1 MNNTINK
8 NTIPIITID
17 GPSGSGKGTIS
28 RKIASILFWNILDS
42 GAIYRAVAFCA
53 RENNLQMSDEL
64 NIRRLIKK
72 TSIKFKLDS
81 SYKQKILI
89 NRKDASKKI
98 RSEECGSNAS
108 IIAKY
113 EGVRNDMITLQR
125 SFLKKPGLIADGRD
139 MGTVVFPDSKIK
151 IFLTADLEVRAKR
164 RHKELKEKG
173 INVSLAAVLSD
184 MKIRDKQDKER
195 KNGPLTMAH
204 DSVLIDST
212 NKSIDT
218 VVSEILK
225 YYEKIY

>member
-1 MNNTINK
+1 
-8 NTIPIITID
+8 
-17 GPSGSGKGTIS
+17 
-28 RKIASILFWNILDS
+28 
-42 GAIYRAVAFCA
+42 
-53 RENNLQMSDEL
+53 MSDEL
-64 NIRRLIKK
+64 NIRSLIKK
-72 TSIKFKLDS
+72 TTIKFKPDN
-81 SYKQKILI
+81 SYRQKILI

-113 EGVRNDMITLQR
+113 EGVRNDMIALQR

-151 IFLTADLEVRAKR
+151 IFLTADLEVRAER

-195 KNGPLTMAH
+195 KHGPLIMAH
-204 DSVLIDST
+204 DSVLVDST

>member
-1 MNNTINK
+1 M
-8 NTIPIITID
+8 
-17 GPSGSGKGTIS
+17 
-28 RKIASILFWNILDS
+28 IA
-42 GAIYRAVAFCA
+42 
-53 RENNLQMSDEL
+53 
-64 NIRRLIKK
+64 
-72 TSIKFKLDS
+72 
-81 SYKQKILI
+81 
-89 NRKDASKKI
+89 
-98 RSEECGSNAS
+98 
-108 IIAKY
+108 
-113 EGVRNDMITLQR
+113 LQR

-195 KNGPLTMAH
+195 KHGPLTMAH
-204 DSVLIDST
+204 DSVLVDST

>member
-1 MNNTINK
+1 
-8 NTIPIITID
+8 
-17 GPSGSGKGTIS
+17 
-28 RKIASILFWNILDS
+28 
-42 GAIYRAVAFCA
+42 
-53 RENNLQMSDEL
+53 
-64 NIRRLIKK
+64 
-72 TSIKFKLDS
+72 
-81 SYKQKILI
+81 
-89 NRKDASKKI
+89 
-98 RSEECGSNAS
+98 
-108 IIAKY
+108 
-113 EGVRNDMITLQR
+113 
-125 SFLKKPGLIADGRD
+125 

-195 KNGPLTMAH
+195 KNGPLTMAR